1 MYYEVTITY
10 YDVIVCHY
18 YIIVIVM
25 YCDAMW
31 FLHNDL
37 L

>member
-25 YCDAMW
+25 YSDAMW